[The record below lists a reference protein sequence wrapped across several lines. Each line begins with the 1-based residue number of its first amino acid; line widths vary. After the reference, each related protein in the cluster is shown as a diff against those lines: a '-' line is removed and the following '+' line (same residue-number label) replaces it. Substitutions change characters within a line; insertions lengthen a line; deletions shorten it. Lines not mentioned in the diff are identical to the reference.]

1 MAGDG
6 KSASAA
12 KAQHPTAAA
21 AAARLDGQ
29 WQRQMTRN
37 GERHGSMSVPELDS
51 ISDSSSG
58 SGKEGQE
65 REREAKKKSREDVGT
80 KEASLD
86 TDP

>member
-1 MAGDG
+1 
-6 KSASAA
+6 
-12 KAQHPTAAA
+12 
-21 AAARLDGQ
+21 
-29 WQRQMTRN
+29 
-37 GERHGSMSVPELDS
+37 MSVPELDS
-51 ISDSSSG
+51 ISDSSSS